1 MDVTMPKGLEA
12 RQVRAIFF
20 PERKYYAFHRINM
33 EYLAALKS
41 MNRES
46 ICALLSAG
54 LQHNLRNTGGNSEVL
69 NSLRPQLEGVANRIN
84 VQGFR
89 LQRVRELADSQLALK
104 SREGYSAYRAELGLV
119 FANRK
124 LSESLVLQS
133 TQAYDS
139 VLTAA
144 HTLKNALQVDH
155 RNYRAHF
162 ELGWMYLCLLDS
174 LEHAEFH
181 LACAARLAWDEQD
194 HEFSVFAMRHLGDA
208 CYSQQKYDKAIHIA
222 KEVIRVAPQP
232 DREHLYECAR
242 YMAAGGEVKAAT
254 HRLAAIVNQDP
265 AYYVQ
270 AQIEPDF
277 NQHAE
282 IKDMLYELRRSRVQ
296 RIQHYVR
303 TTWQNHRLSRMI
315 LPERIDPGQ
324 VLKKTLDRH
333 VRVMAQQPYGVLT
346 HREDKI
352 GDLIV
357 YDSEQRVCQEI
368 RQHARRYE
376 QITELRHQ
384 RWSWVNK
391 LGGLFLHTSVVLLLA
406 CLMFFAAQYV
416 ANLIG
421 MGSLLSADS
430 ITGYMISVMFILLI
444 AGGLLVQ
451 FIPWGSKKL
460 MARQIVLDKTLKVLD
475 SS

>member
-1 MDVTMPKGLEA
+1 MPKGLEA

-20 PERKYYAFHRINM
+20 PERKHYVFHRINM
-33 EYLAALKS
+33 EYLATLQV
-41 MNRES
+41 MNRDS

-54 LQHNLRNTGGNSEVL
+54 LQNNLRNIGGNSEL
-69 NSLRPQLEGVANRIN
+69 LSSLRPQLEGVANRIN

-89 LQRVRELADSQLALK
+89 LQQARNKINSQLSLK
-104 SREGYSAYRAELGLV
+104 SRESYSTYRAELGLG

-124 LSESLVLQS
+124 LSESLLLQS
-133 TQAYDS
+133 NQAYDS

-144 HTLKNALQVDH
+144 HTLKNTLQVDH
-155 RNYRAHF
+155 RNYYAHF
-162 ELGWMYLCLLDS
+162 ELGWMYLCLLDA

-181 LACAARLAWDEQD
+181 LACAARLAWDEGD
-194 HEFSVFAMRHLGDA
+194 YEFSVFAMRHLGDA

-242 YMAAGGEVKAAT
+242 YMAAGGEVKTAT

-270 AQIEPDF
+270 AQAEADF

-282 IKDMLYELRRSRVQ
+282 IKHMLYDLRRSRVQ

-315 LPERIDPGQ
+315 LPEHIDPGQ
-324 VLKKTLDRH
+324 VLKNTLDRH

-352 GDLIV
+352 GELIV

-368 RQHARRYE
+368 RRHARRYE
-376 QITELRHQ
+376 QITELRHR

-406 CLMFFAAQYV
+406 CLMFFAARYV
-416 ANLIG
+416 AGLLG
-421 MGSLLSADS
+421 VGALLSADS
-430 ITGYMISVMFILLI
+430 MINYMVSMVFVLLI
-444 AGGLLVQ
+444 AGGLLIQ
-451 FIPWGSKKL
+451 FVPWGAKKL
-460 MARQIVLDKTLKVLD
+460 LAKQVALDKTLRVLD
-475 SS
+475 EA